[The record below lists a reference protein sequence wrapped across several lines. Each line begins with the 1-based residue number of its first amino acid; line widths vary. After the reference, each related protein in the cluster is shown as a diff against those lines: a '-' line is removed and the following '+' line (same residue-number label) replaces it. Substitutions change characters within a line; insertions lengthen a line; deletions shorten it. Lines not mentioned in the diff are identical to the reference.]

1 MFGPL
6 FSLLFPLDVAFG
18 LTRKSKRKTVVNK
31 KKYKPDDWSKGK
43 TVQLCVS

>member
-6 FSLLFPLDVAFG
+6 LSLLFPLDVAFG

-31 KKYKPDDWSKGK
+31 KSTNLITGAKEK
-43 TVQLCVS
+43 LCSCV